1 MITCSTDINDIYFR
15 HLQQV
20 FPLRVC
26 ARVCVHVYVWMC
38 IGVSVNTQ
46 QHQHQHQQQQQQHQE
61 VAKRLKRRK
70 KKKKKAVDALSFEG
84 VTNKWV
90 ISCVAMVLVS
100 SRQQRYVYER
110 TEEEDEKCR
119 RRRRKR
125 RMNELAGRQAGK
137 RRNVESIFFLRLRYL
152 SPSRYIYVCSGYVCF
167 MSCFLYHIHCYSILY
182 PSRMRTH
189 REWMIARLLTKNGAV
204 DILKLEY
211 SVHSKCWCWWMVCT
225 FLRFWFQKTNVAISL
240 CINFTSFEFLPK
252 KNSRSISLPSFSSS
266 TKIR

>member
-1 MITCSTDINDIYFR
+1 
-15 HLQQV
+15 
-20 FPLRVC
+20 
-26 ARVCVHVYVWMC
+26 
-38 IGVSVNTQ
+38 
-46 QHQHQHQQQQQQHQE
+46 
-61 VAKRLKRRK
+61 
-70 KKKKKAVDALSFEG
+70 
-84 VTNKWV
+84 
-90 ISCVAMVLVS
+90 
-100 SRQQRYVYER
+100 
-110 TEEEDEKCR
+110 
-119 RRRRKR
+119 
-125 RMNELAGRQAGK
+125 MNELAGRQAGK

-252 KNSRSISLPSFSSS
+252 KKFSINIIAFFFFIYKNSIDIVQGYRFFFFHFIQFVFECVLFIQD
-266 TKIR
+266 KLKKKQKV